1 MLTVAQKVHYGIH
14 MNNKRAVQA
23 TVVQNIENHMAAKG
37 IKRKELI
44 DALGWSYERF
54 RKRMEN
60 EIPFYVDEIW
70 TIASIL
76 RTSPIQLMPD
86 DATEIQIGTV
96 AA

>member
-14 MNNKRAVQA
+14 MNNKQAVQP
-23 TVVQNIENHMAAKG
+23 TVVRKIENHMAAKG

-54 RKRMEN
+54 RKRMES
-60 EIPFYVDEIW
+60 EIPFDVDEIW
-70 TIASIL
+70 IIASIL

-86 DATEIQIGTV
+86 DASEVRIEV